1 MLRLLRW
8 LPPSCMRRCCTHTPR
23 TNCTTHSITDS
34 IWVVAG
40 SSDGIS
46 VVWCW
51 IWDGGR
57 QHMAEECRGSCNC
70 KHVVPVRWR
79 KGVRISLTLSL
90 QWPWTRRGVSFLG
103 DSRRGL
109 ALHLLLVLVPA
120 SLAELPGYLTFKSL
134 CSLCL
139 AFAANPL
146 FEGHSDLVPQG
157 DRVTQQSE
165 VGSLAWQPQPSHWAK
180 HGDLQIVL

>member
-1 MLRLLRW
+1 MNGNIGCVVPWRGVQAMLRLLRW
-8 LPPSCMRRCCTHTPR
+8 LPPSCMRRRCTPR
-23 TNCTTHSITDS
+23 TNCTTHSITHS

-40 SSDGIS
+40 SSDEIS
-46 VVWCW
+46 VGWCW

-120 SLAELPGYLTFKSL
+120 SLAGPGCRGTSPSSSLSAASASLRRESAFRGTF
-134 CSLCL
+134 
-139 AFAANPL
+139 
-146 FEGHSDLVPQG
+146 
-157 DRVTQQSE
+157 
-165 VGSLAWQPQPSHWAK
+165 
-180 HGDLQIVL
+180 